1 MGCGEFIAVKLPVS
15 DKYAID
21 GPVGTNDEGAT
32 IKNRERKRKH
42 AVCWA
47 QFQPAGCWCVGR
59 ARNGKGWCQC
69 KWMLLW
75 DKLQWENQRCPRGL
89 LPASQGRGCICAS
102 EIESYMQFYM
112 DTGCKTDKN
121 SHKCVLWDRQP
132 ALRGQRGFS
141 PRWEKF
147 CACTPGAREGLSTL
161 QITNTHTQSKPPHQ
175 AALPPWTPP
184 EGWREIAP
192 DHPGHSA
199 ASGDI
204 WPLQQVIQQAAISVQ
219 HTQQASSAPAP

>member
-1 MGCGEFIAVKLPVS
+1 MS
-15 DKYAID
+15 
-21 GPVGTNDEGAT
+21 
-32 IKNRERKRKH
+32 
-42 AVCWA
+42 W
-47 QFQPAGCWCVGR
+47 
-59 ARNGKGWCQC
+59 
-69 KWMLLW
+69 
-75 DKLQWENQRCPRGL
+75 GL
-89 LPASQGRGCICAS
+89 LPASQGRGCICAN

-147 CACTPGAREGLSTL
+147 CACTPSAREGLSTL

-192 DHPGHSA
+192 DHPRHSA

-204 WPLQQVIQQAAISVQ
+204 WPLQKKSSRQPFPYSTHTKPAQLQHHRRLLGRSGSIASLELCYVISCISLEPCCV
-219 HTQQASSAPAP
+219 APWLAVLPAPEPQHFAAKGIVMAASTADGRDSKI